1 MLDIKIFSK
10 EFNNIK
16 ILEDVNI
23 SISQG
28 EFISIIGPSGCGKTT
43 ILNLISNL
51 DKDFDGNI
59 NSSFTNLS
67 FIFQDDRLVPW
78 LTVKENLLL
87 VSHNKDL
94 EKIIELLKIVNLE
107 KYLDYYPG
115 KLSGGMKRRISII
128 RAFINNPDLILMDE
142 PFVSLDYPTAI
153 DLKNEFLQLCK
164 KFNPTVILVTHDI
177 SEAIHLSNR
186 ILFFK
191 KEPAKI
197 IYEFDNPNIQEFEI
211 KRIDEI
217 KNQIFEKYPNI
228 LKGELE

>member
-1 MLDIKIFSK
+1 MLDINIFNK

-51 DKDFDGNI
+51 DKDFDGSI
-59 NSSFTNLS
+59 NSSFKNLS

-87 VSHNKDL
+87 VSHNKNL

-153 DLKNEFLQLCK
+153 DLKNEFLKLCK
-164 KFNPTVILVTHDI
+164 KFKPTVILVTHDI
-177 SEAIHLSNR
+177 SEAIHLSNK

-197 IYEFDNPNIQEFEI
+197 IYEFDNPNNQEFDI

>member
-1 MLDIKIFSK
+1 MVDINIISK
-10 EFNNIK
+10 EFNDIK
-16 ILEDVNI
+16 ILEDINLKI
-23 SISQG
+23 QNA
-28 EFISIIGPSGCGKTT
+28 EFLSIIGPSGCGKTT
-43 ILNLISNL
+43 ILNLISKL
-51 DKDFDGNI
+51 DLDFHGNI
-59 NSSFTNLS
+59 ESSFSNIS

-87 VSHNKDL
+87 VSKNKDL

-107 KYLDYYPG
+107 KYLEYYPN

-153 DLKNEFLQLCK
+153 DLKKEFLQLCK

-186 ILFFK
+186 IVFFK

-197 IYEFDNPNIQEFEI
+197 IYEFKNPNNQEFNI
-211 KRIDEI
+211 KQIDEI
-217 KNQIFEKYPNI
+217 KNKIFEKYPNI
-228 LKGELE
+228 LKGEL